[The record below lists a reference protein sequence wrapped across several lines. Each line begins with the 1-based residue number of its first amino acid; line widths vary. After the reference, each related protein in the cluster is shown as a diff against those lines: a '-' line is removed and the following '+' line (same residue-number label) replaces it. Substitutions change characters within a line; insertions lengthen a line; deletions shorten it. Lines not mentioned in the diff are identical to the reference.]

1 MAGTRRLCFRGAALP
16 SAFFNDPDL
25 FAQKEPSPFAIPPH
39 HTQSP
44 TTEWRSSASQM
55 DDNGVCERREHK
67 GPCLCSSR
75 LSSPSCVLPSSHLP
89 HHLTSHDRHSQQ
101 PCPTTARA
109 HLRTLVCVSPRLRP
123 QHSPSCTQS
132 WHTAPAVHM
141 QVHTV
146 PVAAA
151 ALSAVAATR
160 GCSDRTDWPTMT
172 CGSAGG
178 HQGAGAGDWA
188 ATTCRRLEDTA
199 DGS

>member
-1 MAGTRRLCFRGAALP
+1 MLSSTIRISLRKRSQVLLRYHHTTRRAPPRNGDRARARWTIMVSVNAANT
-16 SAFFNDPDL
+16 S
-25 FAQKEPSPFAIPPH
+25 
-39 HTQSP
+39 
-44 TTEWRSSASQM
+44 
-55 DDNGVCERREHK
+55 K

-141 QVHTV
+141 QVHT
-146 PVAAA
+146 
-151 ALSAVAATR
+151 
-160 GCSDRTDWPTMT
+160 G
-172 CGSAGG
+172 
-178 HQGAGAGDWA
+178 
-188 ATTCRRLEDTA
+188 CRRGAVGGCCDPGLLRP
-199 DGS
+199 DGLAHHDVWERRGAPGGWRGRLGVDHVSPARGYRRRLLIRQLLC